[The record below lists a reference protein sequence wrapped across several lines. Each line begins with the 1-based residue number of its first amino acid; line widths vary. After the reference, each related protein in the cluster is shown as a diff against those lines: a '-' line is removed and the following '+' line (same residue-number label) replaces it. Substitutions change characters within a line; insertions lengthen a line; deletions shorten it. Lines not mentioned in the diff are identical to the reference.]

1 MPVRVFPAAPTIGT
15 GTDTLSDL
23 LDLSELFGDFR
34 DEGRAQL
41 ARLDAVLA
49 GLDAGQAPDEAQ
61 RAELLR
67 ALHTIKGNAAMLGL
81 RPLQEL
87 VHGVEDAFKRA
98 PVPAVLPLET
108 LHRAAAALRRA
119 LEAAGGAEQEQSF
132 APLAPLR
139 VELAD
144 ALAAPAPSA
153 ETADDADDAEA
164 EETLDDAPPAVPS
177 ASAARDAEA
186 GASTSTEAAPV
197 PPVPTRV
204 PLPADSGVPPAA
216 APAFPARTPA
226 PGNAPAPERRSEA
239 GAREESLRIPFAR
252 LDPLLGQ
259 VDDLMRAVEGL
270 RAWMAENAPALQ
282 AAGLRRGAAERLEEL
297 EASASAVR
305 RGATSLRLVA
315 VERVFSRFPPLAA
328 ELARERGKRVRVE
341 LHGEGTELDKATSDA
356 LLDPLLHLVRNA
368 VDHGV
373 EPPDERRAAGK
384 AETAT
389 VRLSAAQEG
398 DRVRIEVEDDGR
410 GLDRAAIERRAR
422 QLGLVAEGEALDE
435 EEVDE
440 LLFRPGFSTRTEA
453 DEVSG
458 RGVGLDVVRDAVS
471 RLRGQVRVEG
481 GDEGGTR
488 FVLLVPLTVAL
499 VPVLFFQAA
508 GETFAIPALD
518 VEETVRAG
526 APGRT
531 GPAETVAVRDEAVP
545 LVRLDRVFGWE
556 AAPDPRF
563 VLVLRRGARAAAL
576 GADRLLA
583 QDAAAVRALPSALG
597 GPRGVSGAVVDAR
610 GRVVLLLDPGEMLE
624 MNVDL
629 YRGGTGGG

>member
-1 MPVRVFPAAPTIGT
+1 MAVYIAGT
-15 GTDTLSDL
+15 HHRHWTDTLSDL

-87 VHGVEDAFKRA
+87 VHGVEDAFKHA
-98 PVPAVLPLET
+98 PAPAVLPLET
-108 LHRAAAALRRA
+108 LQRAAAALHRA
-119 LEAAGGAEQEQSF
+119 LEAAGGAEQEQAF

-139 VELAD
+139 AELAD

-153 ETADDADDAEA
+153 EAADDA
-164 EETLDDAPPAVPS
+164 ETLDDASAAVPS
-177 ASAARDAEA
+177 AAGGARAEA
-186 GASTSTEAAPV
+186 PTSTEAAPLPSI
-197 PPVPTRV
+197 PPRV
-204 PLPADSGVPPAA
+204 PLPADSAVSPAV
-216 APAFPARTPA
+216 APAPAARTPS
-226 PGNAPAPERRSEA
+226 PGDAPAPERRSDA

-259 VDDLMRAVEGL
+259 VDDLVRAVEGL
-270 RAWMAENAPALQ
+270 RAWMAENAQALQ
-282 AAGLRRGAAERLEEL
+282 AARLRRGAAERLEEL

-384 AETAT
+384 PETAT

-435 EEVDE
+435 EEIDD
-440 LLFRPGFSTRTEA
+440 LLFRPGFSTRTVA

-458 RGVGLDVVRDAVS
+458 RGVGLDVVREAVS
-471 RLRGQVRVEG
+471 RLRGQVRVED

-518 VEETVRAG
+518 VEETLRAG

-531 GPAETVAVRDEAVP
+531 GPAETVAVHDEAVP
-545 LVRLDRVFGWE
+545 LVRLDRVFGW
-556 AAPDPRF
+556 APAPDPRF